1 MKMTITRMRRI
12 RMKLELVQLELP
24 EDSNIIIG
32 HAHFIKTVDD
42 IFEALAGSVPNIKF
56 GIAFN
61 EASQERLIRHD
72 GNDPSLEETAIRNAM
87 AIGSGHTFVIL
98 IKEAF
103 PINIM
108 VSLKNVHEICCIY
121 CATANPVQVITTSTE
136 QGKAVLGV
144 VDGMSPLGVEE
155 PKHRDIRH
163 KFLKDIGYKP

>member
-1 MKMTITRMRRI
+1 
-12 RMKLELVQLELP
+12 MKLEPVQLELP
-24 EDSNIIIG
+24 EGSNIIVG

-87 AIGSGHTFVIL
+87 AIGAGHTFVIL

-103 PINIM
+103 PINVM
-108 VSLKNVHEICCIY
+108 TSLKNIYEICCIY

-155 PKHRDIRH
+155 PKHRDIRR
-163 KFLKDIGYKP
+163 KFLKDIGYMP

>member
-1 MKMTITRMRRI
+1 MT
-12 RMKLELVQLELP
+12 LEPVQLEIP

-42 IFEALAGSVPNIKF
+42 IFDALAGSVPNIKF

-61 EASQERLIRHD
+61 EASQECLIRHD
-72 GNDPSLEETAIRNAM
+72 GNDPQLEEVAVRNAM
-87 AIGSGHTFVIL
+87 AIGAGHTFVII
-98 IKEAF
+98 IKDSF
-103 PINIM
+103 PINVM
-108 VSLKNVHEICCIY
+108 LSLKNVQEICCIY
-121 CATANPVQVITTSTE
+121 CATANPVQVITTSTK

-163 KFLKDIGYKP
+163 KFLRDIGYKP